1 METRVQIV
9 AIVVSALLFIGLFEL
24 VRQRRLLERY
34 ALLWMGCAFVL
45 LVLSVWTGLLEELA
59 NAVGIYYAPSA
70 LFVFAFG
77 FILILLLHFSVAVSR
92 LADQNKVLAQ
102 QLALLEERQRQ
113 SESGGAS
120 AAEGVSPSPATRP
133 SDPSPRRA
141 PSERT
146 PA

>member
-9 AIVVSALLFIGLFEL
+9 AILVSALLLVGLFEL

-34 ALLWMGCAFVL
+34 ALLWMGCALTL
-45 LVLSVWTGLLEELA
+45 LVLSVWTGLLEKLA

-102 QLALLEERQRQ
+102 QIALLEERQRQ
-113 SESGGAS
+113 AEAGAPAS
-120 AAEGVSPSPATRP
+120 PEAVEAAPREPAM
-133 SDPSPRRA
+133 RR
-141 PSERT
+141 
-146 PA
+146 

>member
-1 METRVQIV
+1 MEARVQIV
-9 AIVVSALLFIGLFEL
+9 AILVSALLLVGLFEL

-34 ALLWMGCAFVL
+34 ALLWMGSALML
-45 LVLSVWTGLLEELA
+45 LVLSVWTGLLEKLA

-113 SESGGAS
+113 AEARAEG
-120 AAEGVSPSPATRP
+120 EGVSPVGAPPP

-146 PA
+146 PV